1 MNEIL
6 TNMDALKKLCEQ
18 HYVARLSVF
27 GSVLTQ
33 NFNESS
39 DIDFLVQ
46 FSGVDQNN
54 YFDNFLDFK
63 ESLESLLGRNVDL
76 LEEQTLKNPILIRS
90 IERNKK
96 LLYG

>member
-1 MNEIL
+1 
-6 TNMDALKKLCEQ
+6 MDALKKLCEQ

-33 NFNESS
+33 NYNESS

-54 YFDNFLDFK
+54 YFDNYLDFK
-63 ESLESLLGRNVDL
+63 ESLELLLGSKCGYYRRAN
-76 LEEQTLKNPILIRS
+76 I
-90 IERNKK
+90 KK
-96 LLYG
+96 PDSY

>member
-1 MNEIL
+1 
-6 TNMDALKKLCEQ
+6 MDALKKLCEQ

-33 NFNESS
+33 KYNENS